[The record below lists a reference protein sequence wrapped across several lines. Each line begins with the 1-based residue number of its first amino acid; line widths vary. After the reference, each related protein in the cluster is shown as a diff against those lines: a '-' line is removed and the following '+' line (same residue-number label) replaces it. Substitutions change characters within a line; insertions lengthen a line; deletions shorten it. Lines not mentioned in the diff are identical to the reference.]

1 MRTREIGGV
10 SFYIP
15 SESHWNLSHSRRQGV
30 HSTPEDLLAR
40 FYEDYRKV
48 AEDYDRE
55 FMKKCDEDLN
65 TTLIF
70 VRPAHRSDMC
80 VVPT

>member
-1 MRTREIGGV
+1 VQSG
-10 SFYIP
+10 
-15 SESHWNLSHSRRQGV
+15 
-30 HSTPEDLLAR
+30 PEDPRAR

-48 AEDYDRE
+48 AEDYDKE

-70 VRPAHRSDMC
+70 VCRARVNQIHLF
-80 VVPT
+80 